1 MTKTREGGVNF
12 MVCLPEADKAWIKAQ
27 AKANFSSQNSE
38 IVKCIRLAKR
48 QQQLQEQAAG

>member
-12 MVCLPEADKAWIKAQ
+12 LVCLPEADKAWIQAQ
-27 AKANFSSQNSE
+27 AKANFSSHNAD

-48 QQQLQEQAAG
+48 QQLQEQAAS